1 MNVTPLLQSTKSK
14 PGDIPQHFL
23 KAFELMCL
31 TKRMAEVY
39 DENRQHTKYVHSTS
53 RGHEAIQIATGLQL
67 TSSDAA
73 APYYRDEAMLLAMG
87 WTPYEL
93 MLQLLAK
100 ADDYYSGGRTYY
112 AHPSSNR
119 PDRPLIPHQSSAT
132 GMQ

>member
-1 MNVTPLLQSTKSK
+1 MNVTPLLQPTKSK
-14 PGDIPQHFL
+14 PGDIPTHFL

-87 WTPYEL
+87 WTQY
-93 MLQLLAK
+93 
-100 ADDYYSGGRTYY
+100 
-112 AHPSSNR
+112 
-119 PDRPLIPHQSSAT
+119 T
-132 GMQ
+132 GT